1 MCRPTV
7 NILAQTVAL
16 FRVLNC
22 ARLSQNGGIAP
33 DVALVPIS
41 PAPSRPLPLTRVLTI
56 RSMASSAKR
65 RAVGLGENP
74 QESDDSSE
82 ENQEEEDDSGEEDSG
97 DSDEEI
103 NEVKSRSSSISMAY
117 SASQP
122 AT

>member
-1 MCRPTV
+1 M
-7 NILAQTVAL
+7 
-16 FRVLNC
+16 
-22 ARLSQNGGIAP
+22 
-33 DVALVPIS
+33 
-41 PAPSRPLPLTRVLTI
+41 
-56 RSMASSAKR
+56 
-65 RAVGLGENP
+65 GLGENP